1 MAAAAPYPRGMAQ
14 QQSRTPG
21 RGKPSPEVFRRRRI
35 VVGVALL
42 VVLAL
47 VVWAVI
53 AVVGFFTKSPEA
65 AAPPAPAASS
75 SSAPATTASAEAS
88 GSASGNAAASEPG
101 SAPPS
106 SSEAGSASAQAAGDS
121 CSSDDIELT
130 AATDKGTYASA
141 EKPVLEMKIQNTGS
155 EDCTVNVGTSQ
166 QEFSIVSGS
175 DRIFSTTDCRTDAS
189 DSDMTLKAG
198 ATESAHFTW
207 DRLRSAPGCKDVET
221 KPRPGTY
228 TFSAKL
234 GDVESDKVNFSLK

>member
-1 MAAAAPYPRGMAQ
+1 MAQ
-14 QQSRTPG
+14 QQSRSPG

-47 VVWAVI
+47 LAWAVI
-53 AVVGFFTKSPEA
+53 AVVGFFTRTTDGAGP
-65 AAPPAPAASS
+65 PPAAASS
-75 SSAPATTASAEAS
+75 SSAPSPSASAEATPSAS
-88 GSASGNAAASEPG
+88 GSAAATESG
-101 SAPPS
+101 SA
-106 SSEAGSASAQAAGDS
+106 EASASSTASSAEAAGGTCAS
-121 CSSDDIELT
+121 GDITLG
-130 AATDKGTYASA
+130 AATDQGSYDPA
-141 EKPVLEMKIQNTGS
+141 EKPVLEMKIENTGS

-175 DRIFSTTDCRTDAS
+175 DRIFSTTDCRKDPS

-198 ATESAHFTW
+198 ATESARFTW
-207 DRLRSAPGCKDVET
+207 DRQRSAPGCKDIES

-228 TFSAKL
+228 TFTAKL